1 MEETTSTGAD
11 YNRLLTSLSIP
22 CLPNPTQPTFS
33 SPEPVVSFEL
43 GTRMRRTRVYSI
55 VFRSVYCLKC
65 FLSLVRC
72 RIEELKNHAIFQE
85 RLASWKRGKSG
96 EISIPHK
103 LGFSE
108 ISLPQSLLP
117 SNVQILYFS
126 KALFEG
132 LIFGGTYIRRGL
144 STERNLRFKLDWAS
158 LVVESKFTVF
168 ALFYLVFE
176 GNFPSTYPRG
186 GLYLEGRL
194 LNGGF
199 FALPVCGAYIWWGLY
214 MEGLIFGTLRYLLSF
229 LFCL

>member
-1 MEETTSTGAD
+1 
-11 YNRLLTSLSIP
+11 
-22 CLPNPTQPTFS
+22 
-33 SPEPVVSFEL
+33 
-43 GTRMRRTRVYSI
+43 MRRTRVYSI

-72 RIEELKNHAIFQE
+72 HIEELKNHAIFQE
-85 RLASWKRGKSG
+85 RLTSWKRGKSG

-126 KALFEG
+126 KAVFEG

-176 GNFPSTYPRG
+176 GNFPSTSPRG
-186 GLYLEGRL
+186 GLCLEGRF
-194 LNGGF
+194 NGGF
-199 FALPVCGAYIWWGLY
+199 FALRVCGAYIWWGLY